1 MPGNRENR
9 YHVGIEGV
17 RAMNYIKKL
26 EEYLF
31 DWDKHGA
38 AQDAAASMLT
48 FLSLLGWVLLW

>member
-1 MPGNRENR
+1 MPGNREDR
-9 YHVGIEGV
+9 CPVGIEGV